1 MGARSKCRTVE
12 AFVLA
17 ASLLALSGCATASL
31 RNPVPPALAE
41 NAQVRGFAKARFW
54 FDEHLDKPDE
64 ALRQLGLRQLSET
77 STNAEGRPVVS
88 YLALSGGADDGAYG
102 AGLLVGWSATGKRPS
117 FDVVTGISAG
127 ALIAPFAFL
136 GRDHDPQLRAMWLN
150 YTSDDLYRSDPLD
163 GLLGGPAL
171 ADSPR

>member
-12 AFVLA
+12 AFALA
-17 ASLLALSGCATASL
+17 ASLLALCGCATASL

-77 STNAEGRPVVS
+77 STNAEGRPVVM
-88 YLALSGGADDGAYG
+88 LPGFVGGRRRWCLRRRTARR
-102 AGLLVGWSATGKRPS
+102 LVCDRQKAE
-117 FDVVTGISAG
+117 
-127 ALIAPFAFL
+127 L
-136 GRDHDPQLRAMWLN
+136 
-150 YTSDDLYRSDPLD
+150 
-163 GLLGGPAL
+163 
-171 ADSPR
+171 